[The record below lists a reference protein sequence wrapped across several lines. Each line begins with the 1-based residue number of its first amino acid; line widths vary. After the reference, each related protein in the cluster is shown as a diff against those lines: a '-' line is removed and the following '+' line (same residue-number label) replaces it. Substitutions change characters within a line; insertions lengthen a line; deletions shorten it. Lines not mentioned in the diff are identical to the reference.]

1 MDNRPPSCDG
11 RVVKALDSN
20 SNRVSPRRFEPCSQR
35 DRFAILPMHAK
46 VSKLLLSNI
55 IKVTT
60 ISTQSAFVK
69 KKWLTICFKTRFWF
83 FFDGFDVLTE
93 FLSNCFQMSE
103 VILSGK
109 FPILKSL
116 GPRFYVADQIKT
128 VLAGTRS
135 CLRSKCYVLLSVTKL
150 QTTETTVICNGNGN
164 FKHCVGQ
171 YG

>member
-1 MDNRPPSCDG
+1 M
-11 RVVKALDSN
+11 VKALDSK
-20 SNRVSPRRFEPCSQR
+20 SNGVSPRWIEPCSQR

-109 FPILKSL
+109 FQILKNL

-128 VLAGTRS
+128 VLYSRHQKLPS
-135 CLRSKCYVLLSVTKL
+135 EQVLRFAF
-150 QTTETTVICNGNGN
+150 CNEISNNRDNG
-164 FKHCVGQ
+164 HM
-171 YG
+171 